1 MGTER
6 GAAPPAAPPTPP
18 SAHPLP
24 PKSCPHATPVPSAAV
39 APGCAVPLV
48 PLSPSP
54 HLPRGAGHRVCAS
67 LGEVPGCQQRADLC
81 PRVSLPVLTIKGQEH
96 PGVKV
101 PASFRGFGAP
111 REPRYPRGN
120 DTPGALPG
128 PGWHRDGTRPVPMDV
143 SPRELGNEWD
153 AEMLPNPTVGDP
165 GAAKPYGAAPFSPPR
180 LGETPQRAGNR
191 PKCPMSLTQA
201 WCCRNGAAPARPRS
215 LSLSLPVWLPGLA
228 RTRSC
233 HQPWMW
239 PGGDTPGT
247 PPAGDPPAVPG

>member
-120 DTPGALPG
+120 DTPRPRVAPTARTVDVLGGTGRGQGRCPWMRPQGSWGTSGTWRCSQTPPWGILEQPSPIEQPLLAP
-128 PGWHRDGTRPVPMDV
+128 PGWVRPHRGL
-143 SPRELGNEWD
+143 EI
-153 AEMLPNPTVGDP
+153 APN
-165 GAAKPYGAAPFSPPR
+165 AP
-180 LGETPQRAGNR
+180 
-191 PKCPMSLTQA
+191 
-201 WCCRNGAAPARPRS
+201 
-215 LSLSLPVWLPGLA
+215 
-228 RTRSC
+228 
-233 HQPWMW
+233 
-239 PGGDTPGT
+239 
-247 PPAGDPPAVPG
+247 